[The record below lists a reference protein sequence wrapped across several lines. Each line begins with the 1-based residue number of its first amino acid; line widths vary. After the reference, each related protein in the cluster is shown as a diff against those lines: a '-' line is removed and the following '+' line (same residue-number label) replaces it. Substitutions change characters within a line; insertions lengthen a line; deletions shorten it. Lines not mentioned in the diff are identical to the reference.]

1 MSLDLQKRSYIK
13 NLCPWSVS
21 FTLPI
26 TNASVLLGADKK
38 TSINNEELVALLENG
53 NVMFVGTGSG
63 NHARICVENDEVLKY
78 VGWISEDEKNRP
90 FILTDE
96 ECQKILDYKTFST
109 FKKHLEEDVISNH
122 EKAKIIEYARK
133 NKLNDYERIVALE
146 NHCGIKFKKD

>member
-133 NKLNDYERIVALE
+133 VKLNDYERIVALE